1 MHKDIAI
8 YINSFLKEKP
18 KACLML
24 GSGLDKIINNFES
37 KIIIPYTDIPNFYNT
52 GVEGHKGEFIYGYI
66 KNTPILCAR
75 GRFHYYEG
83 FNFDEIGSI
92 IEVFNY
98 FKPKLSIIT
107 NSSGCLNLDWEIGNF
122 MIADKFLDFSFINSG
137 DFKLYQVKNNQEN
150 KKAITLAKNNDI
162 KLYEGTYTFTTG
174 PSYETKAEIEEI
186 ISIGGNAVG
195 MSTFPEFL
203 KTKKL
208 KMNTIFISC
217 LTNYGAGLIKEKIT
231 HEDVLKN
238 AKKSKHKFCKLITKL
253 IESI

>member
-1 MHKDIAI
+1 MHKDISI
-8 YINSFLKEKP
+8 YINSFFNEKP
-18 KACLML
+18 KVCLIL
-24 GSGLDKIINNFES
+24 GSGLDEIINNFES
-37 KIIIPYTDIPNFYNT
+37 QTIIPYTDIPNFYNT
-52 GVEGHKGEFIYGYI
+52 GVKGHKGEFIYGYI
-66 KNTPILCAR
+66 NNTPILCAR

-92 IEVFNY
+92 IEIFNY

-122 MIADKFLDFSFINSG
+122 MIVNKFLDFSFIDSAN
-137 DFKLYQVKNNQEN
+137 FKLYPVRNNQEN
-150 KKAITLAKNNDI
+150 IKALNIAKNNNI
-162 KLYEGTYTFTTG
+162 KLYEGIYTFTTG
-174 PSYETKAEIEEI
+174 PSYETKAEIKEI

-203 KTKKL
+203 KTEKL
-208 KMNTIFISC
+208 EMNTIFISC

-238 AKKSKHKFCKLITKL
+238 AKKSKIKFCKLIIKI
-253 IESI
+253 IESS